1 MKKENKFSNL
11 SGAELLNKQK
21 TLLKQLVSFKV
32 SMDPS
37 TITEANN
44 VDGLRRDIKALQR
57 QIALAS
63 SKKNVSV
70 GG

>member
-11 SGAELLNKQK
+11 SSNELLDKQK
-21 TLLKQLVSFKV
+21 SLLKQFVKFKV

-37 TITEANN
+37 SITDAPS
-44 VDGLRRDIKALQR
+44 VDGLRRDLKALQR
-57 QIALAS
+57 QIALKT
-63 SKKNVSV
+63 SKATETV

>member
-11 SGAELLNKQK
+11 SGVELLNKQK
-21 TLLKQLVSFKV
+21 ALLKQLVSYKV